1 MRRHPEPVQKSSVEP
16 TRPEASH
23 PEPTRP
29 GASHPEPSGQEASSR
44 MRSSSVPSGRVLET
58 RNLVRFYGK
67 FQVVGG
73 VSLSVRQGEV
83 VGLLGPNGA
92 GKTTTFYM
100 ITGLLRPSS
109 GEILLDGKQITGLP
123 MHKRARMGIGYL
135 SQEPSIF
142 RRMTVRDNIM
152 AVLETLAL
160 PSRERDERCA
170 QLLEELDITHIA
182 SRRGYNLS
190 GGERRR
196 VEITRALVTRPSFML
211 LDEPF
216 VGIDPIAVAEI
227 QENILRLK
235 ARGLGILITDHSV
248 RETLMA
254 TDRVYLMYE
263 GRIRIEGNAREL
275 ADNPEAREIYLG
287 KDFRL

>member
-1 MRRHPEPVQKSSVEP
+1 MSSSPEPARES
-16 TRPEASH
+16 ASTL
-23 PEPTRP
+23 ES
-29 GASHPEPSGQEASSR
+29 ADNPSPQL
-44 MRSSSVPSGRVLET
+44 LET
-58 RNLVRFYGK
+58 RDLVRYYGK
-67 FQVVGG
+67 FRVVGG
-73 VSLSVRQGEV
+73 VSITVRQGEV

-100 ITGLLRPSS
+100 ITGLLKPSE
-109 GEILLDGKQITGLP
+109 GQILLNGEDITSLP
-123 MHKRARMGIGYL
+123 MHQRARLGIGYL

-142 RRMTVRDNIM
+142 RRMTVRDNVM
-152 AVLETLAL
+152 AVLETL
-160 PSRERDERCA
+160 PISNEERDERCSR
-170 QLLEELDITHIA
+170 LLGELDITHIA
-182 SRRGYNLS
+182 DRRGFNLS

-196 VEITRALVTRPSFML
+196 VEITRALVTEPSFML

-216 VGIDPIAVAEI
+216 VGIDPIAVSEI

-263 GRIRIEGNAREL
+263 GQIRIEGQAAEL
-275 ADNPEAREIYLG
+275 AENPEAREIYLG
-287 KDFRL
+287 KNFRL

>member
-1 MRRHPEPVQKSSVEP
+1 VDD
-16 TRPEASH
+16 
-23 PEPTRP
+23 
-29 GASHPEPSGQEASSR
+29 
-44 MRSSSVPSGRVLET
+44 
-58 RNLVRFYGK
+58 
-67 FQVVGG
+67 
-73 VSLSVRQGEV
+73 VSLHVRQGEV

-100 ITGLLRPSS
+100 ITGLLTPSA
-109 GEILLDGKQITGLP
+109 GQIFLAGREITDLP
-123 MHKRARMGIGYL
+123 MHRRARLGIGYL

-142 RRMTVRDNIM
+142 RRLSVRENIM
-152 AVLETLAL
+152 AVLETLPFSAE
-160 PSRERDERCA
+160 ERQRRCER
-170 QLLEELDITHIA
+170 LLAELDIAGIA
-182 SRRGYNLS
+182 DRRGYKLS

-196 VEITRALVTRPSFML
+196 VEICRALVTEPSFML

-235 ARGLGILITDHSV
+235 ARGLGLLITDHSV

-263 GRIRIEGNAREL
+263 GRIRLEGRARDL
-275 ADNPEAREIYLG
+275 ADDPVAREIYLG